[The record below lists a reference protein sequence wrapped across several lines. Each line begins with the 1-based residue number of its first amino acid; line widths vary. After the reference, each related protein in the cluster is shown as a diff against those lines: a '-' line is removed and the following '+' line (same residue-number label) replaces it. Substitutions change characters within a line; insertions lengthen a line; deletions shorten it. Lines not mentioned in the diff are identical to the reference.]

1 MNKKDWNPELY
12 LKFSKERIQPSIDL
26 VSRIEIENPKK
37 IIDIGCGP
45 GNSTQILRERW
56 SSSHIL
62 GIDKSKSMI
71 SKAVSDFPNQEWKLF
86 DVETDE
92 FRYKYDIVYSNATI
106 QWIHNHDILLKKLSD
121 IVNPNGVIAIQIPL
135 FFNMPLGQSISK
147 IAQDSKWSNLTK
159 DVDKLFTILKSFE
172 YYDILSE
179 HFEKIEMWETH
190 YIHIMESHL
199 SILEMIR
206 STGLKPYIEKL
217 SNDNDKKQFDD
228 LVFESIKSDY
238 KLQKNGKVLF
248 PFNRLFFIGYK

>member
-12 LKFSKERIQPSIDL
+12 LKFNKERIQPSIDL

-56 SSSHIL
+56 SHSHIV
-62 GIDKSKSMI
+62 GIDKSESMI
-71 SKAVSDFPNQEWKLF
+71 SKAANDFPTQEWKLF

-92 FRYKYDIVYSNATI
+92 FQDKYDIVYSNATI
-106 QWIHNHDILLKKLSD
+106 QWIHNHDLLLKKLGK
-121 IVNPNGVIAIQIPL
+121 IVSTNGAIAIQIPL

-147 IAQDSKWSNLTK
+147 IAQDSRWLNLTK
-159 DVDKLFTILKSFE
+159 DVDKLFTILNHFE
-172 YYDILSE
+172 YYDILSKN
-179 HFEKIEMWETH
+179 FVKVEMWETH

-206 STGLKPYIEKL
+206 STGLKPYIDKL
-217 SNDNDKKQFDD
+217 VTDDDKKQFDD
-228 LVFESIKSDY
+228 MVFDSIKSDY
-238 KLQKNGKVLF
+238 SIQKNGKVLF